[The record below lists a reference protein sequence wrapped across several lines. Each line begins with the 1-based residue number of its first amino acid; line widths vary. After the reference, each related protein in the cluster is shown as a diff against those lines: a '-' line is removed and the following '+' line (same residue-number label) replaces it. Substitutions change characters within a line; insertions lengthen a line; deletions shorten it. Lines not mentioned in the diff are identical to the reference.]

1 MAQVNLQG
9 ASLKAARLNG
19 VDLKEA
25 NLTGADLS
33 EAKFLAVDVA
43 GADFSGANLAGA
55 QARSVVWSR
64 AKVPPAERPSG
75 LWLPWWVLALALG
88 AAVGL
93 AVWFFRRRAVR

>member
-1 MAQVNLQG
+1 MCIRDRQG

-43 GADFSGANLAGA
+43 CLLYTSDAADE
-55 QARSVVWSR
+55 RSSVD
-64 AKVPPAERPSG
+64 
-75 LWLPWWVLALALG
+75 LG
-88 AAVGL
+88 G
-93 AVWFFRRRAVR
+93 RRIIKKKNNYRHRRAGRHKNKLTKQEKLY